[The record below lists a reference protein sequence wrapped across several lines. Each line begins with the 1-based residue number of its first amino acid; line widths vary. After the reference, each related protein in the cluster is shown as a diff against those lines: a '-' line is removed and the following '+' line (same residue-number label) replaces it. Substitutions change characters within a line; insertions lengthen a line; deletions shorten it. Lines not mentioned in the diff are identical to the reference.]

1 MPQARAVDRLRGQP
15 RRSGG
20 IRGPAERAQCQM
32 PPLQVP
38 LTRRWRLD
46 TLYWAT
52 KPQWTD
58 GMLPLVEPGLRR
70 AKVGGVVGAGNRKV
84 LAVFRCLHGGHEA
97 RTDGGGAEHPRK
109 RNNGGTC
116 AGVAAFAAEAVK
128 LAQAEGYRSLKATE
142 AGPLPA
148 GMSDPFTLC
157 IRLGKDSNLK
167 RTSGN
172 RRYPS
177 SA

>member
-1 MPQARAVDRLRGQP
+1 MGVAQNILVRG
-15 RRSGG
+15 
-20 IRGPAERAQCQM
+20 I
-32 PPLQVP
+32 
-38 LTRRWRLD
+38 T
-46 TLYWAT
+46 
-52 KPQWTD
+52 
-58 GMLPLVEPGLRR
+58 
-70 AKVGGVVGAGNRKV
+70 AGR
-84 LAVFRCLHGGHEA
+84 
-97 RTDGGGAEHPRK
+97 
-109 RNNGGTC
+109 